1 MSADLSGAAGE
12 PWLAIGL
19 DLQLSTTS
27 EGGRQT
33 PVLFK
38 EPLRYRPNWGL
49 PAMTGQ
55 DQAGAP
61 VLCSSASQV
70 APGAAARI
78 VVIPLASHSLPLWR
92 QVHDGDELR
101 MFEGPR
107 ICGHAT
113 VLWTASTQRPL
124 PAADQARFQAWV
136 TSGQQRPEPA

>member
-1 MSADLSGAAGE
+1 
-12 PWLAIGL
+12 
-19 DLQLSTTS
+19 
-27 EGGRQT
+27 
-33 PVLFK
+33 
-38 EPLRYRPNWGL
+38 
-49 PAMTGQ
+49 MTGQ
-55 DQAGAP
+55 GQAGAP

-78 VVIPLASHSLPLWR
+78 VIIPLAGHSLPLWR
-92 QVHDGDELR
+92 KVHDGDELR